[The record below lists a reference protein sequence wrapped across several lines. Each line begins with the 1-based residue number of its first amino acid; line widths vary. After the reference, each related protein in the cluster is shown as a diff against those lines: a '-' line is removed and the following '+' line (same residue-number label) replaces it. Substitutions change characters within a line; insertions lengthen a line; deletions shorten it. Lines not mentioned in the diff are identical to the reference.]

1 MGSMRASLKLGVIVL
16 VLVLCGLLAR
26 TGPVRDVMLGVHV
39 LWVTAYGSPADVA
52 RLIDD
57 ADQAMAEPNNNDEL
71 YACGVTWRVTLA
83 ELRASGAS
91 DEEALQGA
99 SAAVAAQRG
108 GTTRSPRRVTTSWP
122 RETWSRIRRLPRTSP
137 HCRASRSFTDPP
149 EHRRS
154 IPPRDRRR
162 CGRRPRV

>member
-1 MGSMRASLKLGVIVL
+1 MRASLKLGVIVL

-108 GTTRSPRRVTTSWP
+108 GTTAGASAGAPQPAPGHDLMAKGDLEPHPAASEDEPALP
-122 RETWSRIRRLPRTSP
+122 REPVV
-137 HCRASRSFTDPP
+137 H
-149 EHRRS
+149 
-154 IPPRDRRR
+154 
-162 CGRRPRV
+162 